1 MANVK
6 FNVDCPSCAA
16 DLVIRSSAAVG
27 RKMECPKCKYRFVV
41 PQPPADEEAEEPAA
55 EAAPDKGKGKKKK
68 EKAKAGNS
76 KALIGVVLGVLV
88 LGGLGF
94 AAYQIWGGDDTPVA
108 KTPANGNSNTPSGPT
123 PGGPMPG
130 GEGPGG
136 EGPGTVGPGG
146 EGPGPVGP
154 GGANPNGPNGNPPPV
169 PPKPPKR
176 RPVDPNSKDI
186 TNLLPGETQ
195 AVWHGRIDDLARTP
209 VFQSLFNGDI
219 KVKFKEA
226 MRFELSEVREFVHCL
241 VGRDREP
248 FAILQVKGEL
258 DEDEIKTKMN
268 LKPADRPAMNGHEV
282 FLIKSNAFL
291 TALGKSLTLPA
302 LLGTGKEA
310 KPAPEQLA
318 LCIFDRNTLIIGEQK
333 IVERFLDDL
342 QPNGYPPYKTEL
354 TEPAPPPPPPTDGPG
369 MPPMGGPGAPMIGPK
384 PGGLQIPPGR
394 VPGGAR
400 APGDSTEN
408 AQGSGQ
414 PPAYPGGLGPMPGQG
429 GMGPMPG
436 GPGVPPMPGEPGG
449 AAPPRVVN
457 FTSNTTFR
465 TIDQNLKRALNAME
479 DEDKDPPALVYAEI
493 VDQRVM
499 AARDLSA
506 LAPGVGGPMVAGA
519 LAKVK
524 VLGFALTA
532 LTERGATGSLYL
544 DHNADEDAK
553 AAAKN
558 QILPLLNL
566 VKLLGKK
573 MPFDVR
579 DFTSGQQPGGFPGG
593 EGPGG
598 PGGNPGGFPGGFP
611 GGTPG
616 MPPMMPPGAGGRGG
630 AGRSSSLPGNR
641 GDELAQGPRQPPGPG
656 GMPGPGPGG
665 MPGPGPGGM
674 PGPGPGGM
682 PGPGF
687 PGPGQPGTGQ
697 TGNGSHIDVHLSGTV
712 VTLDFDLTWDA
723 ETYKTVIGD
732 NLTRTAAQFRGR
744 MAISSGEIDAFA
756 LAAAVNKYTKQNKE
770 FPRGTVERDSGSGRF
785 GLTYPPGERV
795 SFLAELLPY
804 MGKANLHSRIQSR
817 KAAWHAPENLAAA
830 EEWVPEFLNPNY
842 PQASWRATSELAEGR
857 TLGATNYVGVA
868 GLGLDAARYDAADP
882 DAAKKV
888 GLVTYDGGA
897 KLNDCPDGLSN
908 TMLMV
913 QLPPSSPRPWIA
925 GGGSTLVGVE
935 DSDDAFK
942 PYVSVQP
949 DGKRGAMVLMGDGS
963 VRFVREGVKPAVFKA
978 MATRAGGDSLA
989 DFDKDVPKMAPTRSM
1004 NSELRPAD
1012 PVKVDPPVVKPELK
1026 GGAVDADEL
1035 KKLQGKWKPVAML
1048 AEGKAPPDE
1057 KMLADLRLDFGA
1069 ESVTL
1074 QDGRKKPDSSKLL
1087 RLDAA
1092 TKEID
1097 MQSVRNKDQITKG
1110 YYELTGDKLVL
1121 AFGLDGKD
1129 RPKSADKAAAGKD
1142 TVWME
1147 LVRDK

>member
-68 EKAKAGNS
+68 AKAGNS

-108 KTPANGNSNTPSGPT
+108 KTPPNGNSNTSSGPT
-123 PGGPMPG
+123 PGGPMPGGPMPG

-136 EGPGTVGPGG
+136 EGPG
-146 EGPGPVGP
+146 PVGP
-154 GGANPNGPNGNPPPV
+154 GGVNPGPVNPAPV

-186 TNLLPGETQ
+186 TNLLPGETL

-226 MRFELSEVREFVHCL
+226 MRFDLTEVREFVHCL

-268 LKPADRPAMNGHEV
+268 LKPADRAAMNGHEV

-333 IVERFLDDL
+333 IVERFLDDV

-369 MPPMGGPGAPMIGPK
+369 MPPMGGPGFPPMGGPGAPMNGPM
-384 PGGLQIPPGR
+384 PGGLQVPPGR

-408 AQGSGQ
+408 AQQ
-414 PPAYPGGLGPMPGQG
+414 PGKPGGLAPVTGGTGPMPGGLGPMPG
-429 GMGPMPG
+429 PG
-436 GPGVPPMPGEPGG
+436 GPAFPGG
-449 AAPPRVVN
+449 VAPPRVVN
-457 FTSNTTFR
+457 FTSNPTFR

-479 DEDKDPPALVYAEI
+479 DEEKDPPALVYAEI

-506 LAPGVGGPMVAGA
+506 LAPGVGGPLVATA
-519 LAKVK
+519 LGQVK

-532 LTERGATGSLYL
+532 LTERGTTGSLYL

-553 AAAKN
+553 TAAKN

-579 DFTSGQQPGGFPGG
+579 DYTSGQQPGGFPGG

-598 PGGNPGGFPGGFP
+598 PGGYPGG
-611 GGTPG
+611 
-616 MPPMMPPGAGGRGG
+616 MPAGVGPPPGISGPGGRGTG
-630 AGRSSSLPGNR
+630 GGRSSSLPGTR

-656 GMPGPGPGG
+656 YPGMPGPGPGQPPGPG
-665 MPGPGPGGM
+665 MPGPGNPGM
-674 PGPGPGGM
+674 PGPGM
-682 PGPGF
+682 PGM
-687 PGPGQPGTGQ
+687 GQPGTGQ

-723 ETYKTVIGD
+723 ETYKTVVGD

-770 FPRGTVERDSGSGRF
+770 FPRGTVERDGGSGRF

-817 KAAWHAPENLAAA
+817 KAAWYAPENLAAA

-913 QLPPSSPRPWIA
+913 QLPQNSPRPWIA
-925 GGGSTLVGVE
+925 GGGSTLVGIE
-935 DSDDAFK
+935 DTDDAFK

-989 DFDKDVPKMAPTRSM
+989 DFDKDVPKMSPPRPM
-1004 NSELRPAD
+1004 NFELRPAD

-1035 KKLQGKWKPVAML
+1035 KKFQGKWNLTAMSVAGLDLPAAEL
-1048 AEGKAPPDE
+1048 AKVSIGMSVEGKT
-1057 KMLADLRLDFGA
+1057 FGMSA
-1069 ESVTL
+1069 AGQNETATV
-1074 QDGRKKPDSSKLL
+1074 SKLDPTASPKQLDIHSPSDNETTLGVYEFVSPTTL
-1087 RLDAA
+1087 RYRL
-1092 TKEID
+1092 TKPSP
-1097 MQSVRNKDQITKG
+1097 QAV
-1110 YYELTGDKLVL
+1110 
-1121 AFGLDGKD
+1121 
-1129 RPKSADKAAAGKD
+1129 RPKSLAKPAAGDANGALMTFEKA
-1142 TVWME
+1142 
-1147 LVRDK
+1147 K